1 MFNTLNLHFQ
11 SVQKMY
17 TKKIDFA
24 RLKKKLPI
32 VSLKKTALAKLFF
45 QGIII
50 NNTIAYLN
58 STRKCTHVHEV
69 INSNLLK
76 KKIFLNR
83 IV

>member
-1 MFNTLNLHFQ
+1 MFNTLNLLFQ

-17 TKKIDFA
+17 TKKIDLA

-32 VSLKKTALAKLFF
+32 VSLKKTPLAKLFF
-45 QGIII
+45 QRIII